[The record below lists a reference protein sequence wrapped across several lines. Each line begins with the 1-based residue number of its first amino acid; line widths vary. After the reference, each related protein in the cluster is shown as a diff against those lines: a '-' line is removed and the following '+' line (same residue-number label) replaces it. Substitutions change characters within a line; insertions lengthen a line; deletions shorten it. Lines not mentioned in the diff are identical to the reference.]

1 MHCVP
6 LQIPVLSQSSN
17 IRPALYP
24 RLGNCLSA
32 CACPPAQS
40 LYMTRLASCG
50 SRLPIELIQ
59 IIIDATLAT
68 DTSYK
73 PLLSFI
79 QVSKD
84 WHFWIEPKLYRTVL
98 LTTERQL
105 QLFLCT
111 LETRSASISK
121 HVQHITLSISC
132 PRSKTPTSAAIGGVL
147 AACYA
152 LESLTLHP
160 SVLPYAIGLP
170 DDVTLSCVPLYFPS
184 AFNSVKHL
192 RLQVSPYLFSTIFDI
207 VSLQALTHVAID
219 FPCERA
225 KERSFLLAFC
235 AMIIN
240 LLKSDSV
247 QVIAILVNRTGVR
260 KALDRVLANQ
270 SDERVIAVE
279 LSGQK
284 ASDVKAGKRSVWTV
298 IDEAIH
304 EDEI

>member
-1 MHCVP
+1 MT
-6 LQIPVLSQSSN
+6 LLTSSE
-17 IRPALYP
+17 
-24 RLGNCLSA
+24 
-32 CACPPAQS
+32 
-40 LYMTRLASCG
+40 
-50 SRLPIELIQ
+50 SRLPVELVQNIIETTI
-59 IIIDATLAT
+59 AT

-73 PLLSFI
+73 PFLSFI
-79 QVSKD
+79 QVSRD
-84 WHFWIEPKLYRTVL
+84 WHYWVEPKLYRRVL

-105 QLFLCT
+105 QLFLST
-111 LETRSASISK
+111 LETRSASLSK
-121 HVQHITLSISC
+121 HVQHITLSICC
-132 PRSKTPTSAAIGGVL
+132 PRSKSPTSAAIGAVL

-207 VSLQALTHVAID
+207 ISLQALTHVAID
-219 FPCERA
+219 FPCDRA

-235 AMIIN
+235 AMIVN
-240 LLKSDSV
+240 LLKSESV
-247 QVIAILVNRTGVR
+247 QVIAILVGHTGVR
-260 KALDRVLANQ
+260 KAFDHVLANQ

-279 LSGQK
+279 LSGQR

-304 EDEI
+304 EEF